1 MRKIIISDIIKPKV
15 AVEPREP
22 TAERVE
28 HLCQGW
34 VNVKVVFTA
43 DVLACECAKVDF
55 VEAERRE
62 GSDGREGR
70 GVRGE
75 EDSRLARV

>member
-1 MRKIIISDIIKPKV
+1 
-15 AVEPREP
+15 
-22 TAERVE
+22 
-28 HLCQGW
+28 

-55 VEAERRE
+55 VEAERSE

-70 GVRGE
+70 GVRWG